1 MRKGTREAA
10 GVTDSIVRGLF
21 EKKGEKV
28 ALIDLRNI
36 ESRMC
41 DWFVISHASSTRQ
54 VDSLAWSVEDV
65 VRRETGVKPFHIEG
79 RENSIWV
86 LLDYGDILVHIF
98 QQPYRDFYDLE
109 SLWADGHITYLEDK
123 IEKKG

>member
-1 MRKGTREAA
+1 MRKATVKATA
-10 GVTDSIVRGLF
+10 MTDIIVRGLF
-21 EKKGEKV
+21 EMKGEKV

-41 DWFVISHASSTRQ
+41 DWFVISHAPSTRQ

-65 VRRETGVKPFHIEG
+65 VSKETGVKPYHVEG
-79 RENSIWV
+79 KENCIWV

-109 SLWADGHITYLEDK
+109 SLWADGRVTYLEDNT
-123 IEKKG
+123 EKKG

>member
-1 MRKGTREAA
+1 MAKGKKEAA
-10 GVTDSIVRGLF
+10 GVTDSIVRGLM

-36 ESRMC
+36 ENRIC
-41 DWFVISHASSTRQ
+41 DWFVISHAASTRL
-54 VDSLAWSVEDV
+54 VDSLVWSVEDV
-65 VRRETGVKPFHIEG
+65 VRRETGVKPYRIEG

-98 QQPYRDFYDLE
+98 QKPYREFYDLE
-109 SLWADGHITYLEDK
+109 SLWADGRITFLDDNM
-123 IEKKG
+123 EKKG

>member
-1 MRKGTREAA
+1 MRKATVKATA
-10 GVTDSIVRGLF
+10 MTDIIVRGLF
-21 EKKGEKV
+21 EMKGEKV

-41 DWFVISHASSTRQ
+41 DWFVISHAPSTRQ

-65 VRRETGVKPFHIEG
+65 VRKETGVKPYHVEG
-79 RENSIWV
+79 KENCIWV

-109 SLWADGHITYLEDK
+109 SLWADGRVTYLEDNA
-123 IEKKG
+123 EKKG

>member
-1 MRKGTREAA
+1 MRKATVKATA
-10 GVTDSIVRGLF
+10 MTDIIARGLF
-21 EKKGEKV
+21 EMKGEKV

-41 DWFVISHASSTRQ
+41 DWFVISHAPSTRQ

-65 VRRETGVKPFHIEG
+65 VRKETGVKPYHVEG
-79 RENSIWV
+79 KENCIWV

-109 SLWADGHITYLEDK
+109 SLWADGRVTYLEDNA
-123 IEKKG
+123 EKTG

>member
-1 MRKGTREAA
+1 MRKATLKATA
-10 GVTDSIVRGLF
+10 MTDIIARGLF
-21 EKKGEKV
+21 EMKGEKV

-41 DWFVISHASSTRQ
+41 DWFVISHAPSTRQ

-65 VRRETGVKPFHIEG
+65 VRKETGVKPYHVEG
-79 RENSIWV
+79 KENCIWV

-109 SLWADGHITYLEDK
+109 SLWADGRVTYLEDNA
-123 IEKKG
+123 EKKG